1 METLKLRIK
10 LGEYEFEGDGAKH
23 TILEQFEIFKDL
35 IKLMAVNGEEK
46 TIHDNK
52 EFRPPPLPS
61 IHSQEPERHASNENE
76 VERHLMK
83 IFNRLPSPPLL
94 TCSVLPPGKSKE
106 ADTALLLLLGFR
118 FLENQKEVSVLNLN
132 QSLRKSGLSPSR
144 LDRMLSAHTR
154 NQLVLKS
161 GKGKGGGYQLT
172 QKGALHAKELA
183 INISNLLP

>member
-10 LGEYEFEGDGAKH
+10 FGENEFEGDGAKH
-23 TILEQFEIFKDL
+23 TILEQFEVFKNL
-35 IKLMAVNGEEK
+35 IKLMALNQEEK

-52 EFRPPPLPS
+52 ELNPPPLPFF
-61 IHSQEPERHASNENE
+61 HSQGPERAVSNKNE
-76 VERHLMK
+76 VERYLINILK
-83 IFNRLPSPPLL
+83 
-94 TCSVLPPGKSKE
+94 
-106 ADTALLLLLGFR
+106 R
-118 FLENQKEVSVLNLN
+118 FKNQKEVSVLNLN
-132 QSLRKSGLSPSR
+132 QALKKSGLSPNR

-183 INISNLLP
+183 NNISNLLP

>member
-1 METLKLRIK
+1 
-10 LGEYEFEGDGAKH
+10 
-23 TILEQFEIFKDL
+23 
-35 IKLMAVNGEEK
+35 
-46 TIHDNK
+46 
-52 EFRPPPLPS
+52 
-61 IHSQEPERHASNENE
+61 
-76 VERHLMK
+76 MK
-83 IFNRLPSPPLL
+83 IFNRFPTSPFL

-132 QSLRKSGLSPSR
+132 QALKKSGLSPNR

-183 INISNLLP
+183 NNISNLLP